1 MTTNLTKVIGANVR
15 KLRLAAGVTLDAF
28 ALVARQYGLPWTSGR
43 VGDLE
48 SGRVLPN
55 LETVY
60 AVAAALAQATRQPV
74 TLADLLATDEPVA
87 INDQLTAEP
96 EQLRAAVTGGPVI
109 AKSEHAREPLRKAV
123 GKRKTSDAPQVQ
135 FMALIDGPRLH
146 LLMLREADWRLCKQ
160 LGISREHGAAV
171 MTELWGH
178 TFSAERDK
186 RAGAD
191 ANAQRRGQ
199 ISRQL
204 KVELEKAITDGNH

>member
-1 MTTNLTKVIGANVR
+1 MTTNVTKVIGANVR
-15 KLRLAAGVTLDAF
+15 ELRLAAGVTLDAF

-60 AVAAALAQATRQPV
+60 AVAAALAHATGQPV
-74 TLADLLATDEPVA
+74 TLADLLATDEPVS
-87 INDQLTAEP
+87 INDQLTAGP
-96 EQLRAAVTGGPVI
+96 DQLHAAVTGGPVTG
-109 AKSEHAREPLRKAV
+109 ECEDARESSYTAFNRKVDVYATYV
-123 GKRKTSDAPQVQ
+123 A
-135 FMALIDGPRLH
+135 
-146 LLMLREADWRLCKQ
+146 LREADWRLCKQ

-171 MTELWGH
+171 MNELWGH

-204 KVELEKAITDGNH
+204 KVELEKAISDGNH